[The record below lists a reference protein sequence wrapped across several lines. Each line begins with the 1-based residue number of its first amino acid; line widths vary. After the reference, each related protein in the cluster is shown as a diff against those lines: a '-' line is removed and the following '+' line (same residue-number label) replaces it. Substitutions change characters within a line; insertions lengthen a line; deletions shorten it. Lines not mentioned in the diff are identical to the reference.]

1 MLWTMTKDEFE
12 KAVRSLFESHGYTKI
27 KITRH
32 LFGMQMDVSAKS
44 KTGSKRQFECMP
56 EHKHGKDYIAVK
68 RVGSLDWIDEL
79 EALDA
84 IFDD

>member
-1 MLWTMTKDEFE
+1 MSMTKNEFE

-44 KTGSKRQFECMP
+44 KTGSKRRFGCMLK
-56 EHKHGKDYIAVK
+56 HKHGKDYIAVK
-68 RVGSLDWIDEL
+68 KVGRLDWIDEL
-79 EALDA
+79 EAMDA